1 MKKILKVLLVIIIV
15 FVLAAA
21 GLVLKFGPNYGLYIL
36 PPSVEQYVEGAMKF
50 ADFGIYA
57 EGKEWKEAKASAIEK
72 AAECESYEETYPI
85 IQEALSVAG
94 GKHSKLI
101 TKEQSGE
108 WAEEQLLPE
117 CDFDGGILYVKLPP
131 YSMESGESKEYTD
144 IVINA
149 IKDNGDS
156 IKGVILD
163 LRDNTGGD
171 MGPMVAAV
179 SPLIPDGVLMQFD
192 VSGRRMDVTLSE
204 GTVNGGGS
212 TTTVENL
219 NKLSVPVAILQNEL
233 TASSGEATLICFKG
247 LDNVRTFGAA
257 TAGYCRT
264 NTVRKMYDGAVIQL
278 TVGSDVDRQGNMY
291 CEDPIE
297 PDVPADD
304 PLKEAKEWIGSF

>member
-21 GLVLKFGPNYGLYIL
+21 GLVIKFGPNYGLYIL
-36 PPSVEQYVEGAMKF
+36 PPSPEQYVEGAMTF

-57 EGKEWKEAKASAIEK
+57 EGKEWKEAKAAAIEK
-72 AAECESYEETYPI
+72 AADCESYEETYPI
-85 IQEALSVAG
+85 IQEALNVAG

-101 TKEQSGE
+101 TGEQSDE
-108 WAEEQLLPE
+108 WIEEQTLPE
-117 CDFDGGILYVKLPP
+117 CDFDGSILTVKLPP
-131 YSMESGESKEYTD
+131 YSMESGQSEEYTA

-149 IKDNGDS
+149 IKGNGDS

-171 MGPMVAAV
+171 MGPMAAAV

-257 TAGYCRT
+257 TAGYCST

-304 PLKEAKEWIGSF
+304 PLKEAKEWIVSF